1 MSYLA
6 HRSSRRKMSRP
17 NARKALHRIEKELLS
32 VVNAAPAVFGSIGWA
47 REKVWEAL
55 DAARSL
61 FADPPAVVDSSPA
74 ERPPAGPLR
83 LDQAP
88 GYRHSRCTS
97 DTVRRWAL
105 ARPGM
110 PAVDFVPE
118 ERERFQGLPVRCIW
132 NVALGN
138 FGRRRWVQYVFFD
151 GRWLMVAQT
160 TLVDDVGTLPQV
172 VTKADRDVLSKLL
185 SGPVYG
191 FRVSDNYL
199 HVITKISDG

>member
-1 MSYLA
+1 
-6 HRSSRRKMSRP
+6 MSRP

-88 GYRHSRCTS
+88 GDRKS
-97 DTVRRWAL
+97 
-105 ARPGM
+105 
-110 PAVDFVPE
+110 
-118 ERERFQGLPVRCIW
+118 
-132 NVALGN
+132 
-138 FGRRRWVQYVFFD
+138 
-151 GRWLMVAQT
+151 
-160 TLVDDVGTLPQV
+160 V
-172 VTKADRDVLSKLL
+172 V
-185 SGPVYG
+185 
-191 FRVSDNYL
+191 
-199 HVITKISDG
+199 